1 MHFDRIAAFKRHIT
15 ELPLSQGWGS
25 YTLCRYSCIYEAR
38 MNPAL
43 NGSSAIRCFECSDAI
58 EICDGTIEICN
69 GTILDFYTGLYYIC
83 TCMCIV
89 HVYLDAQSTL
99 SCFTLKALVTC
110 RNCYP
115 MHMPKSCFSL
125 TLSGESHY
133 WCSTL
138 QQGSAPF
145 DV

>member
-1 MHFDRIAAFKRHIT
+1 MTKKEQRGKLTSSKYTCVCVAVLCRYSAVHFDRVTAFELCIT

-58 EICDGTIEICN
+58 KICD
-69 GTILDFYTGLYYIC
+69 GTILDFYTGLYYMYI
-83 TCMCIV
+83 CMCIV

-99 SCFTLKALVTC
+99 SCFTMKALVTC
-110 RNCYP
+110 
-115 MHMPKSCFSL
+115 
-125 TLSGESHY
+125 
-133 WCSTL
+133 
-138 QQGSAPF
+138 
-145 DV
+145 